1 MNFSK
6 RDYILALEALAGPDA
21 CFVVLLESQLAEV
34 FDEGDEDVF
43 GIVFFEGQVGGGDA
57 LRGGC
62 FLEGGQFR
70 KVSLYFLLVFEVL
83 FFFYY
88 FHGET

>member
-1 MNFSK
+1 MNLSK
-6 RDYILALEALAGPDA
+6 RNYILTLEAFTGSDT
-21 CFVVLLESQLAEV
+21 CFIVLLESQLAEV

-43 GIVFFEGQVGGGDA
+43 GIVFFEGQVVGGEVF
-57 LRGGC
+57 RGGC
-62 FLEGGQFR
+62 FLGGEQFR
-70 KVSLYFLLVFEVL
+70 KVSLYFLFVFDVL